1 MGCHNSRSNTCG
13 SIGRAPRWRRTTGA
27 AGLSFKAAQGD
38 DAPRR
43 ARWQVDGRSGPPGG
57 PRSPQGDRR
66 MLRRLLVLAA
76 LVLPAAPLAAQAQPV
91 TVFVVRHAEKGP
103 GTPDP
108 SLTDAGRE
116 RAAELARVVGDAH
129 PTALFATEFKRT
141 QETLAPLAAPTGL
154 PVTVVLA
161 RDVDELVAKLRAL
174 PAGSRAVVA
183 SHSNLVDEIVQKLSG
198 VRMGALSDADYDR
211 LVVVT
216 LLRDGKGEAVVLRY
230 GAP

>member
-1 MGCHNSRSNTCG
+1 
-13 SIGRAPRWRRTTGA
+13 
-27 AGLSFKAAQGD
+27 
-38 DAPRR
+38 
-43 ARWQVDGRSGPPGG
+43 
-57 PRSPQGDRR
+57 

-76 LVLPAAPLAAQAQPV
+76 LVLPAAPLAAA
-91 TVFVVRHAEKGP
+91 
-103 GTPDP
+103 
-108 SLTDAGRE
+108 
-116 RAAELARVVGDAH
+116 
-129 PTALFATEFKRT
+129 
-141 QETLAPLAAPTGL
+141 TGL